1 MKIIIKIEK
10 LNFYSKDKDGKELMT
25 RYGKSYIKAQI
36 NGKIYLNIF
45 NAEQKDLLKVGQ
57 EVELDVEQNG
67 QYTNYSLLKPKT
79 EIELKIEEL
88 EVRITRVEAAA
99 GLNNPQYNP
108 EMIRKDRLQNPN
120 YENQENQEEDN
131 QEMPF

>member
-1 MKIIIKIEK
+1 MKITIKIEK

-25 RYGKSYIKAQI
+25 RYGKPYIKAQI

-108 EMIRKDRLQNPN
+108 EMIKQDRLQNPQ
-120 YENQENQEEDN
+120 YENQNQEEDN